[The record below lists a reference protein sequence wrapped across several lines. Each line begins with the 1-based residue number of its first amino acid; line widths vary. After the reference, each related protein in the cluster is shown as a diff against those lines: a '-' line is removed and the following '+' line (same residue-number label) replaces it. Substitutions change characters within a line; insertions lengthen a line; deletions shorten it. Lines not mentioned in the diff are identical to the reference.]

1 MESRRKFLQLSA
13 AALTAAAAKPL
24 MAYGVQGA
32 NDRIRMAIIGAGSRG
47 GRVFDSF
54 ARQPDCQFL
63 AAAEVNKVKLDSF
76 MTPARQTF
84 NLQVYG
90 DYRRILERKDIDA
103 VLIATPDH
111 WHSQIMI
118 DALSAAKDV
127 YVEKPASNTIARVN
141 AMLDAY
147 KKGKQV
153 VQVGTQQ
160 RSWDHF
166 QEAKAFLDGGTLGT
180 ITQVVIVQPG
190 SYARSKEPEQA
201 VPQGLDWEGFQGPAP
216 RKPFKPSRLGWRAW
230 YDYGGGLVADWGAH
244 HVDVAHWFMN
254 ADGKVPVRTS
264 AAGMFLAVPDADP
277 EQVQDT
283 FSIAWQYDNFI
294 MTFANAEVYMDP
306 AQENKLENWGV
317 FFVGTRGSLQVNR
330 QGWAVRP
337 VVPHVIRK
345 QGPPPAPTAGGAT
358 LGAGGT
364 AIAPGAAGAGQPGAP
379 GAPGM
384 GAGRG
389 GRGGGGGRGG
399 NTTPVDAKLYIN
411 PRGGV
416 EEDYPL
422 DAHTRN
428 FLDCV
433 KSRKAPVANME
444 IGYHSALPCLLA
456 LESLKEGKPL
466 TWDATSKRSK
476 TL

>member
-24 MAYGVQGA
+24 MGSGIQGA
-32 NDRIRMAIIGAGSRG
+32 NNRIRMAIIGTGNRG
-47 GRVFDSF
+47 GRVFDSLS
-54 ARQPDCQFL
+54 RHTDCQFL
-63 AAAEVNKVKLDSF
+63 AAAEVNKAKLDQW

-90 DYRRILERKDIDA
+90 DYRRILDRRDVDA

-111 WHSQIMI
+111 WHSQQMI
-118 DALSAAKDV
+118 DAVSAGKDV

-180 ITQVVIVQPG
+180 ISHVVIVQPG
-190 SYARSKEPEQA
+190 SYARSKEPEQP
-201 VPQGLDWEGFQGPAP
+201 VPTGLDWEGFQGPAP
-216 RKPFKPSRLGWRAW
+216 RKAFKPSRLAWRGW

-254 ADGKVPVRTS
+254 ADGKFPLRTS
-264 AAGMFLAVPDADP
+264 ATGAFFAVSDADP

-306 AQENKLENWGV
+306 ATENKLENWGV
-317 FFVGTRGSLQVNR
+317 FFIGARGSLQVNR

-345 QGPPPAPTAGGAT
+345 QGAPPPPTAGGAT
-358 LGAGGT
+358 LGAGGA
-364 AIAPGAAGAGQPGAP
+364 AIAPGGAPAGAP
-379 GAPGM
+379 GAQGAPG
-384 GAGRG
+384 GGRG

-399 NTTPVDAKLYIN
+399 NNAAPVEAKLYIN

-422 DAHTRN
+422 DVHTRN

-433 KSRKAPVANME
+433 KSRKAPNAHME

-466 TWDATSKRSK
+466 GWDAASMKSK